1 MCVTSGVTG
10 VLYIGAGRLQEAIGL
25 APAMV
30 SSSLLMVPAALLALH
45 ALRKPCFAGGLLE
58 HVSYCSGK
66 SAWRRA
72 ARLVVLCPAGS

>member
-1 MCVTSGVTG
+1 MSVTSGVTV

-45 ALRKPCFAGGLLE
+45 ALRKT
-58 HVSYCSGK
+58 
-66 SAWRRA
+66 
-72 ARLVVLCPAGS
+72 VLR